1 MLPAAKSRRAMNDT
15 LCGWAGAANSRWLT
29 TSPAQTNMFLFGIG
43 MVSSDKLKENPFEAA
58 VAFRSSNGK

>member
-1 MLPAAKSRRAMNDT
+1 
-15 LCGWAGAANSRWLT
+15 
-29 TSPAQTNMFLFGIG
+29 MFLFGIG